1 LNKEGAEKDENLLH
15 LRSLLS
21 HIKFLNKNSP
31 ALEISRNNNT
41 GPGRNGEVHTASS
54 PVSVSKF
61 NFQTKDV
68 AYSNWDYVFSI
79 WSYGVKC
86 NET

>member
-1 LNKEGAEKDENLLH
+1 LK
-15 LRSLLS
+15 SLLS
-21 HIKFLNKNSP
+21 HIKFLKKNWP
-31 ALEISRNNNT
+31 ALEISRNNHS
-41 GPGRNGEVHTASS
+41 GPDRNGEVHTSFS

-68 AYSNWDYVFSI
+68 AHSNGDYVLAI
-79 WSYGVKC
+79 CLYGVKC